1 MTEKRFTFKK
11 FFAWICTIAVVVLYL
26 IGLGDAT
33 YTRSCY
39 CGMDRFYVDLGAFG
53 QVVIGDFLI
62 LSLPFVLGLAYL
74 VYRLLTARAGIVR
87 VLLSLLLTLGAYVV
101 LDLIDWTTPHILEFG
116 LALLLILLFY
126 FLLGR
131 LFGVSKKSEKAE
143 VAEPV
148 YTEAPAPAASPKY
161 EEQTVTVKGAK
172 SVKAMSKELAPY
184 VKSGWKIERVYD
196 IDRKSRSVQMKRMK

>member
-26 IGLGDAT
+26 IGLGEAT
-33 YTRSCY
+33 
-39 CGMDRFYVDLGAFG
+39 DRFYVDLGTFG
-53 QVVIGDFLI
+53 HVVIGDFLI

-116 LALLLILLFY
+116 LALLLILVFY

-143 VAEPV
+143 AAEPV
-148 YTEAPAPAASPKY
+148 YTEAPAPAASSKY
-161 EEQTVTVKGAK
+161 EERTVTVTGAK